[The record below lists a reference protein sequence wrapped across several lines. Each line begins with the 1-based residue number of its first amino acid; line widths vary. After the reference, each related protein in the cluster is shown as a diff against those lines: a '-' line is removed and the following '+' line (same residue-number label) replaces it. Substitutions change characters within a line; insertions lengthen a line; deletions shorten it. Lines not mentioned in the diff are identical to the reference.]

1 MRNNAQAFLDTL
13 ANLPPDTFENRF
25 SKTSTSLGLGL
36 VFGRNE
42 LTLLYEAAVRAQLC
56 TIVLNSP
63 RVADAKIKS
72 LDEMTRVKL
81 ETEFLTARDILYASP
96 GWQNLSASE
105 QDPIQ
110 RIFLTVVIAECNLA
124 P

>member
-1 MRNNAQAFLDTL
+1 MTNNGQAFLDRL
-13 ANLPPDTFENRF
+13 ANLPPDTFESRF
-25 SKTSTSLGLGL
+25 SKTSTRMGLGV

-42 LTLLYEAAVRAQLC
+42 LTLLYEAAVRAELC
-56 TIVLNSP
+56 TIVLNSR
-63 RVADAKIKS
+63 RVADGKIKP
-72 LDEMTRVKL
+72 LDEVTRVKL

-105 QDPIQ
+105 RQPIQ